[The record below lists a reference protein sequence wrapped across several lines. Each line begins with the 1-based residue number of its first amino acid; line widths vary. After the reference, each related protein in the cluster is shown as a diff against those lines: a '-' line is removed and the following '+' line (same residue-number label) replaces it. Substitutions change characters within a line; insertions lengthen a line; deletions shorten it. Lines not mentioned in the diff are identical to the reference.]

1 MERQIAPVLSGVYS
15 GKLNELTMASTLPYL
30 LEYKNKYG
38 SIIKGF
44 EENKN
49 NFSQQEIKSL
59 YHLKVDYL
67 RLLIA

>member
-30 LEYKNKYG
+30 LDYKISMEVLLKVLKR
-38 SIIKGF
+38 IKQFQSAG
-44 EENKN
+44 NKN
-49 NFSQQEIKSL
+49 S

-67 RLLIA
+67 R